1 MSYEGNRERRYER
14 KIRYVEY
21 RKNGEKLFCAGFVKI
36 ERMDNLCNIQV
47 TINRTERQGEWV
59 REVVFRCGQSKVC
72 PGKLF
77 FKEGKAEGKWKNV
90 ELPYDKLLQIE
101 ISLDKERCLQCIWR
115 QETEANSDA
124 LTRTAQ
130 ESDDNVITVK
140 GSHPIMQDVPN
151 LDSYVE
157 TVTVLQPEFAAA
169 ENETRPSAA
178 VTDGK
183 IRTQSGTDTV
193 MEVKAQPVAAAAE
206 NETWPDEAMTVEETK
221 TQSAV
226 VVAEAE
232 NGIQQAEKSK
242 ACIYTATEKPELMAE
257 AGQLKRAEQLE
268 REEQPKRAEQP
279 ERMEQPERSDRTE
292 SPRKRPR
299 PIPRLYEDKWQQLAD
314 LYSHKFPFQDE
325 RDYLCITPADFV
337 VLQKQYHKLVSNSFL
352 LHGFYNYEHLILARM
367 IKNGKERYYI
377 GVPGNFYE
385 KERQAAI
392 LFGFESFECKK
403 EPVSPGEFGY
413 FMISVEI

>member
-1 MSYEGNRERRYER
+1 MSYEGNREHRYER
-14 KIRYVEY
+14 KIRYMEY
-21 RKNGEKLFCAGFVKI
+21 LKNGEKQFCAGFVKI
-36 ERMDNLCNIQV
+36 ERIENLCNIQV
-47 TINRTERQGEWV
+47 TINRTEKKGEWA
-59 REVVFRCGQSKVC
+59 REVVFWCGESKIC

-77 FKEGKAEGKWKNV
+77 FKEGKAEGKWKDV
-90 ELPYDKLLQIE
+90 ELSYDDLTQIE
-101 ISLDKERCLQCIWR
+101 ILLDKDRCLQCIWR
-115 QETEANSDA
+115 QEAEANSNSFAEAVEERDPP
-124 LTRTAQ
+124 Q
-130 ESDDNVITVK
+130 NVISQK
-140 GSHPIMQDVPN
+140 N
-151 LDSYVE
+151 FYVE

-169 ENETRPSAA
+169 GNETRSNAA

-183 IRTQSGTDTV
+183 IRTQSDTEAV
-193 MEVKAQPVAAAAE
+193 MEIKAQPAAAAAE
-206 NETWPDEAMTVEETK
+206 SESSLP
-221 TQSAV
+221 SAV
-226 VVAEAE
+226 GGTETEVHSYTAM
-232 NGIQQAEKSK
+232 EKS
-242 ACIYTATEKPELMAE
+242 
-257 AGQLKRAEQLE
+257 
-268 REEQPKRAEQP
+268 
-279 ERMEQPERSDRTE
+279 
-292 SPRKRPR
+292 RKRPR

-314 LYSHKFPFQDE
+314 LYPHKFPFQDE

-403 EPVSPGEFGY
+403 EPVSLGEFGY